1 MVVKWRHRANGL
13 LVGGKHHCAI
23 PCPQTFSNAIK
34 FWCVFFTKIH
44 LGEIMNRILRIITEL
59 RKEIIFLKMD
69 HLPLNQSFHSYGQQY
84 QQNASEKQHG
94 RWECTLRRSR
104 FSVAFV
110 FFKPSVRLCERG
122 ARLKEQIQKSGEGME
137 RAIVLLLFAQC
148 PGESFVLS
156 TLRKRLLHSLLIM
169 LRFSWSFIELQGDK
183 LNETATLEEESCG
196 NYAWYILEE

>member
-1 MVVKWRHRANGL
+1 
-13 LVGGKHHCAI
+13 
-23 PCPQTFSNAIK
+23 
-34 FWCVFFTKIH
+34 
-44 LGEIMNRILRIITEL
+44 MNRILRIITEL
-59 RKEIIFLKMD
+59 RKEIMCLKIKHDQMD

-84 QQNASEKQHG
+84 QQNRSEKQQS
-94 RWECTLRRSR
+94 RWECTLRKSR

-110 FFKPSVRLCERG
+110 FFKPTVRLCERG

-156 TLRKRLLHSLLIM
+156 TLGKRLLHSLLII

-183 LNETATLEEESCG
+183 LNETVILGDESCG
-196 NYAWYILEE
+196 NYDTYWKSNVIV